1 MPKGQGDL
9 PTLGGQ
15 GQLPG
20 PGLGHREAAP
30 APLGRGVRAA
40 LRLVRTGQR
49 RWPWTLGFQHRPPP
63 VCQESGL
70 LPQGRG
76 GRRDM
81 CPGLSRRKT
90 GPWELGLHGKT
101 L

>member
-40 LRLVRTGQR
+40 LRGPAGLRGPGGAICT
-49 RWPWTLGFQHRPPP
+49 TRPP
-63 VCQESGL
+63 
-70 LPQGRG
+70 
-76 GRRDM
+76 
-81 CPGLSRRKT
+81 
-90 GPWELGLHGKT
+90 
-101 L
+101 